1 MFADQRPQIVV
12 VHQLRVNVPLARS
25 LLLSC
30 SSSNLY
36 NLSPCFSFCLS
47 PKQGTYTPPLC
58 TRACARTCIWCAPYV
73 RFSHTTVV
81 FTPARN
87 TFTRVGLLLSRPD
100 RRSRQH
106 HLFTTVLSTSR
117 YRANSYKTHIK
128 HSRVAIASDAIL
140 LLLLLQ
146 LVSHVFCILAAS
158 SMDRQH

>member
-81 FTPARN
+81 FTPSRN
-87 TFTRVGLLLSRPD
+87 TFTRVGWGVCSYHDPIGEAVSTTSSPRCCRRQDIARTHIKLTSNTRESRLLLSQ
-100 RRSRQH
+100 S
-106 HLFTTVLSTSR
+106 F
-117 YRANSYKTHIK
+117 Y
-128 HSRVAIASDAIL
+128 
-140 LLLLLQ
+140 
-146 LVSHVFCILAAS
+146 CCCS
-158 SMDRQH
+158 SWYHMCFAY